1 VDPNGVLTELREIAS
16 RWEREDD
23 TPADG
28 KRAIELGS
36 SLDGW
41 LSAGGVLP
49 DAWGPAV
56 VYATAEQI
64 KQMEKESLLPR
75 RPMEVCARC
84 DHKESLHIGTVCMG
98 VGSCRCHQFKAA
110 PNPVPALRSAVVYD
124 ENPMVQVWFL
134 AICQSCEP
142 RAAQPFRNYTD
153 RDEWAAVHAAATN
166 HSVLTPIEV
175 KW

>member
-1 VDPNGVLTELREIAS
+1 VEPNKALSEIRGQVGEWFEFGQLDSNQIRALVDNFGLLDQALS
-16 RWEREDD
+16 S
-23 TPADG
+23 G
-28 KRAIELGS
+28 GS
-36 SLDGW
+36 
-41 LSAGGVLP
+41 LP
-49 DAWGPAV
+49 DAWGTRITNAAV
-56 VYATAEQI
+56 DA
-64 KQMEKESLLPR
+64 LLPR

-153 RDEWAAVHAAATN
+153 RDEWAATHAAATN